1 MNEKTLLA
9 LSLAFKKEIT
19 ETTGLKEKK
28 TKKLRFVKAF
38 MKDDELF
45 GLYMDE
51 NGNYEDIGFDEAYTK
66 PSGQI
71 VVFKDMHLVAQ
82 GVADEIFLFDATD
95 RSFYIIDTDS
105 LNVHERT
112 LDSMEYAIEMGA
124 TQAFCEEA
132 NYQSI
137 LWHRVNHASYQK
149 QEELSERLSK
159 AEEVNQRLVLAL
171 ERQEKIMDKMFGKSH
186 YETET
191 EGEEHSDIEG
201 LKKQTARPYMYL
213 SDDELQE
220 SLKDTRK
227 VLELAKKSKDNATLI
242 YMGKKLEDLETEKK
256 RR

>member
-1 MNEKTLLA
+1 MQ
-9 LSLAFKKEIT
+9 LAFKKEIL

-28 TKKLRFVKAF
+28 TKKLKFVKAF

-51 NGNYEDIGFDEAYTK
+51 NGNYEDISFDEAYTK
-66 PSGQI
+66 PNKAI
-71 VVFKDMHLVAQ
+71 VVFKDFHLIAQ
-82 GVADEIFLFDATD
+82 GVEDEIFVFDATD
-95 RSFYIIDTDS
+95 RGFYIIDTDS

-112 LDSMEYAIEMGA
+112 LDSMEYALEMGA

-149 QEELSERLSK
+149 QEELAERLTK
-159 AEEVNQRLVLAL
+159 AEEINSRLVLAL
-171 ERQEKIMDKMFGKSH
+171 ERQEKIMDKMFGKAH
-186 YETET
+186 YESEI
-191 EGEEHSDIEG
+191 ELEEHEDIEG
-201 LKKQTARPYMYL
+201 LKKQTSRPYMYL
-213 SDDELQE
+213 SDDELSQ

-227 VLELAKKSKDNATLI
+227 VLELAKKSKDNATLV
-242 YMGKKLEDLETEKK
+242 YMGKKLEDLENEKK